1 MEAAKRYQEALGA
14 LIEWSHVLGADLRPP
29 GADTYGEGVRDSK
42 ATVRKICARALED
55 KDEVET
61 EPVKSKINT
70 DFLKAL
76 RCPGAYRRAKEIT
89 VLPADVQKYWDSVP
103 DTDPRP

>member
-14 LIEWSHVLGADLRPP
+14 LIEWSHVLGADLCPP

-42 ATVRKICARALED
+42 AAVRKICVRALAA
-55 KDEVET
+55 KAEVET
-61 EPVKSKINT
+61 EPVKSKIDT
-70 DFLKAL
+70 RFLKVL
-76 RCPGAYRRAKEIT
+76 HSHGAYRKAKEIT